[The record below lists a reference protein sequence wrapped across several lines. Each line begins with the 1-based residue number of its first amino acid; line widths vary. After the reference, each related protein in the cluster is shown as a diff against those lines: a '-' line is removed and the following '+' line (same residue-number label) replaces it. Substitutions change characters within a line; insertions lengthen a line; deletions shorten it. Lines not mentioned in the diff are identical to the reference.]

1 MRGDYDMPE
10 SESLLRT
17 DEGFEA
23 FYTRHSKL
31 VYRTCFSYMKNTA
44 DAEDCTEDVFV
55 KVLTGQYSFEDEN
68 HEKAWLTVTAMNL
81 CKDKLRHW
89 THRQVVS
96 LDDCAE
102 LVGDGA
108 PHIDETL
115 DAVLK
120 LPPKYKDV
128 IYLHYYM
135 GYKTDRIAEMLE
147 KPPSTVRNHLRE
159 ARELLRKLLGG
170 IQP

>member
-1 MRGDYDMPE
+1 M
-10 SESLLRT
+10 
-17 DEGFEA
+17 
-23 FYTRHSKL
+23 
-31 VYRTCFSYMKNTA
+31 
-44 DAEDCTEDVFV
+44 
-55 KVLTGQYSFEDEN
+55 
-68 HEKAWLTVTAMNL
+68 
-81 CKDKLRHW
+81 
-89 THRQVVS
+89 
-96 LDDCAE
+96 
-102 LVGDGA
+102 
-108 PHIDETL
+108 
-115 DAVLK
+115 LK